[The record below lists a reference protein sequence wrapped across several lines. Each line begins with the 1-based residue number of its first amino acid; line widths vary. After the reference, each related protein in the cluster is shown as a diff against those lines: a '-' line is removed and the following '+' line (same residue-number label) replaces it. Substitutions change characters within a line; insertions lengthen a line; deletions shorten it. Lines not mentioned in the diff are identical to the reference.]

1 MGRFFRIGFIVT
13 FTLGCL
19 SGLLAVIEHLPSQW
33 RIADLFFD
41 VALLITM
48 IYRGPS
54 LLKGSIRESHG
65 N

>member
-1 MGRFFRIGFIVT
+1 MARFFTAAFIVT

-19 SGLLAVIEHLPSQW
+19 SGLIAVVAQVPSHW

-48 IYRGPS
+48 ICRGAS
-54 LLKGSIRESHG
+54 LLKA
-65 N
+65 

>member
-1 MGRFFRIGFIVT
+1 MGRLFTVGFLVT

-19 SGLLAVIEHLPSQW
+19 SGLLTVIERVPSQW

-41 VALLITM
+41 VALAITM
-48 IYRGPS
+48 IYRGAS
-54 LLKGSIRESHG
+54 LIKGSIRESDG

>member
-1 MGRFFRIGFIVT
+1 MGRLFTAGFLAT

-19 SGLLAVIEHLPSQW
+19 NGLIAVIEQVPSQW

-41 VALLITM
+41 VALAITM
-48 IYRGPS
+48 IYRGAS
-54 LLKGSIRESHG
+54 LLKSSARESDG